1 MRLLVLG
8 GTHFVGRAIVEAALA
23 GGMDVTALNRGRS
36 PIPGVTV
43 RTLVADRTDPA
54 ALRAALGDEQWD
66 AVIDTWS
73 GAPSVMASS
82 CELLKGRVGHFG
94 YVSTLSVYAEP
105 WPDGLDESAPVVD
118 GDPDSPDGIED
129 ISNYAAAKRGN
140 ELAVLRVFGD
150 AALLARPGLILGP
163 YENVGRLP
171 WWLRRIERGGRVLA
185 PGDPDRP
192 FQYVDVRDL
201 ASWMLA
207 AAAGPGQSG
216 TAAAGPGQSGT
227 AAAGPGQ
234 SGTAAAGPGQSDTAA
249 SDRLGGSFNVVNRPG
264 TTTIGELLDLVLR
277 VTGSEAELVW
287 TPQELV
293 LEAGI
298 SPWTELPIWVPRGPE
313 YEAFDSINSSAA
325 FATGLTCRPLRETVA
340 HTWAWLQTEGD
351 PAPRPDR
358 PGVGLDP
365 AKEQQ
370 LLDTPRSVS

>member
-1 MRLLVLG
+1 
-8 GTHFVGRAIVEAALA
+8 
-23 GGMDVTALNRGRS
+23 
-36 PIPGVTV
+36 
-43 RTLVADRTDPA
+43 
-54 ALRAALGDEQWD
+54 
-66 AVIDTWS
+66 
-73 GAPSVMASS
+73 
-82 CELLKGRVGHFG
+82 
-94 YVSTLSVYAEP
+94 VYAEP
-105 WPDGLDESAPVVD
+105 WPDGADEKAPVVD

-129 ISNYAAAKRGN
+129 ISNYAVAKRGD
-140 ELAVLRVFGD
+140 ELAALRAFGD

-207 AAAGPGQSG
+207 
-216 TAAAGPGQSGT
+216 
-227 AAAGPGQ
+227 
-234 SGTAAAGPGQSDTAA
+234 AA

-313 YEAFDSINSSAA
+313 YDALDSIDSSAA

-351 PAPRPDR
+351 PAPRPGR

-370 LLDTPRSVS
+370 LLDTPPRTVS